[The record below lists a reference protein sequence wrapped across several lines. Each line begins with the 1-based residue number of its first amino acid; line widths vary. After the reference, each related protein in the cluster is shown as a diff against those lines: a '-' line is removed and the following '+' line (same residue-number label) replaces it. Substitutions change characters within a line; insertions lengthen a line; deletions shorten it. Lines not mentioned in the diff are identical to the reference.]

1 MVSDS
6 VGSDFLPW
14 LRRLLEQALH
24 QGRAHAVLATG
35 ALGAG
40 QWEFARILAK
50 AWLCEGNDAD
60 RPCHRCPSCH
70 LVLAGTHPDL
80 MTLVPE
86 AARERLG
93 LASNE
98 DADAKEGA
106 DGQAS
111 KAKPSQDIKVDAV
124 RALVGFAQTTS
135 ARGRGKV
142 AVLYPAERLNLV
154 AANALLKT
162 LEEPP
167 GGYRLVLASEA
178 EHLLPKTVLSRCQRI
193 VLPLPDS
200 AQAHAW
206 LRAQGMADPAVLL
219 AAAGGSPLLALG
231 LQQDGVLASH
241 WAALAESVSSGSGAA
256 FADWPA
262 PRVLDA
268 MQKLCHDLLSRELG
282 AAPRY
287 FSTEHLS
294 AVGTG
299 RGEGRGGE
307 RPGRARTEAIA
318 ALTEWGGQLRARV
331 RHIGHPWNAPLLDQA
346 LLVEAQIAISRLRAR
361 PHAPRQEGAPW
372 RNAPGTFIAHP

>member
-1 MVSDS
+1 MVSES
-6 VGSDFLPW
+6 AGSDFLPW
-14 LRRLLEQALH
+14 LRQPLQHVLH

-35 ALGAG
+35 VVGAG
-40 QWEFARILAK
+40 QWEFARMLAK
-50 AWLCEGNDAD
+50 AWLCEGSDAD

-93 LASNE
+93 LTSNE
-98 DADAKEGA
+98 DAGAQEGS

-111 KAKPSQDIKVDAV
+111 KAKPSQEIKVDAV

-142 AVLYPAERLNLV
+142 AVLYPAERLNMV

-167 GGYRLVLASEA
+167 GGCRFVLASEA
-178 EHLLPKTVLSRCQRI
+178 AHLLPKTVVSRCQRI

-206 LRAQGMADPAVLL
+206 LRSQGMPDPAVLL

-241 WAALAESVSSGSGAA
+241 WAALAESVATGSGAA

-262 PRVLDA
+262 QRVLDA
-268 MQKLCHDLLSRELG
+268 LQKLCHDLLSIELG
-282 AAPRY
+282 ATPRY
-287 FSTEHLS
+287 FSAVHLA
-294 AVGTG
+294 AVGG
-299 RGEGRGGE
+299 QKGEGQGG
-307 RPGRARTEAIA
+307 GKQARARPDAIA
-318 ALTEWGGQLRARV
+318 ALAAWGEQLRARV
-331 RHIGHPWNAPLLDQA
+331 RHIGHPWSAPLLHQA
-346 LLVEAQIAISRLRAR
+346 LLVEAQAALSRLRAQ
-361 PHAPRQEGAPW
+361 PL
-372 RNAPGTFIAHP
+372 AHR